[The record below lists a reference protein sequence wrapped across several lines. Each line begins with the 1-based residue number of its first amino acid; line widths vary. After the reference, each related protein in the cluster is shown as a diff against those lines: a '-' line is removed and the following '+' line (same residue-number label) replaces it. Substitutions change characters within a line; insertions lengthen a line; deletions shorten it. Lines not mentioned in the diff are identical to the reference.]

1 MCAAPQLLQ
10 RPVVL
15 DAARDDDGRGDAQ
28 LLVREVDLLGGLGAL
43 ELVDR
48 QRVAVDTASARQA
61 KCSAGSDTCGHEAS
75 LPHSFDRLILGQ
87 VERQQLCI
95 SSVEASVREVDVLLL
110 WLNTAE
116 GDELRQ
122 LSSSSHEGV
131 SAVAEVVIEDAVRR
145 RGVAR

>member
-48 QRVAVDTASARQA
+48 QRVAVDAASARQA
-61 KCSAGSDTCGHEAS
+61 KCS
-75 LPHSFDRLILGQ
+75 
-87 VERQQLCI
+87 
-95 SSVEASVREVDVLLL
+95 
-110 WLNTAE
+110 W
-116 GDELRQ
+116 GDE
-122 LSSSSHEGV
+122 HFW
-131 SAVAEVVIEDAVRR
+131 EV
-145 RGVAR
+145 